1 MAESFLNDTE
11 KFLSNDAISLL
22 GPTTRAIMIIDKNF
36 RIIRITKACIKLFSD
51 YYNLTIKNFFD
62 IFSYAFQPEQMKECL
77 KHLHSRKKGFTWAG
91 VIGHN
96 SQIAR
101 TIYTKLIFIPLF
113 QHNVLQGYYALF
125 DNITKDFAENR
136 MNILNG
142 LLKASKMK
150 DKDTGYHTMRV
161 NYYSK
166 LLATYMYQQHLY
178 TDIVNFDFV
187 ENIGLYA
194 AMHDIGKIGTP
205 DYILQKPGGLTD
217 AEWNIMKEHTIN
229 GAMILSGFEL
239 PMAQDIAI
247 SHHEYWDGSGYP
259 FRISNNLI
267 PLSARIVAVADVYD
281 ALRMRRSY
289 KEDISHDTAIEMI
302 VGESGTHFDPDI
314 VELTKKIHP
323 YFDRVW
329 EKLIDKEE
337 IISDEYI

>member
-1 MAESFLNDTE
+1 MAEYFANETE
-11 KFLSNDAISLL
+11 KFLNHDATDLL
-22 GPTTRAIMIIDKNF
+22 GPTILPVVIIDKNF
-36 RIIRITKACIKLFSD
+36 RIMRITKSCIKLFSD

-62 IFSYAFQPEQMKECL
+62 IFKNSFKPVQLQECL
-77 KHLHSRKKGFTWAG
+77 TALQSPEKGFTWTG
-91 VIGHN
+91 TIGHK
-96 SQIAR
+96 SQVAR
-101 TIYTKLIFIPLF
+101 SIYTKLTFIPLF
-113 QHNVLQGYYALF
+113 LKNNLQGYYAF
-125 DNITKDFAENR
+125 FENITKDFVENR

-150 DKDTGYHTMRV
+150 DKDTGYHTIRV

-166 LLATYMYQQHLY
+166 LLANYMHRKHLY
-178 TDIVNFDFV
+178 PNIINVDFV

-205 DYILQKPGGLTD
+205 DYILQKPTELTD

-247 SHHEYWDGSGYP
+247 SHHERWDGAGYP

-281 ALRMRRSY
+281 ALRSKRTY
-289 KEDISHDTAIEMI
+289 KEDMTHDTAIDMI
-302 VGESGTHFDPDI
+302 IADSATHFDPDI
-314 VELTKKIHP
+314 IKLVKEIHP
-323 YFDRVW
+323 YFNRVW
-329 EKLIDKEE
+329 EKLRDKE
-337 IISDEYI
+337 

>member
-1 MAESFLNDTE
+1 
-11 KFLSNDAISLL
+11 
-22 GPTTRAIMIIDKNF
+22 
-36 RIIRITKACIKLFSD
+36 
-51 YYNLTIKNFFD
+51 
-62 IFSYAFQPEQMKECL
+62 MKECL
-77 KHLHSRKKGFTWAG
+77 KHLHSREKGFTWAG

-247 SHHEYWDGSGYP
+247 SHHEYWDGSGSP